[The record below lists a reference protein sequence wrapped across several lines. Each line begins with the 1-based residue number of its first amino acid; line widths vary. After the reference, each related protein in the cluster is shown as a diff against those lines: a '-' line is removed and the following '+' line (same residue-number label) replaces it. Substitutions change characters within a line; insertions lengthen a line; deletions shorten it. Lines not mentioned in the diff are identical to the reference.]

1 MFKADLSCV
10 AFRNEFSFMNNNPL
24 EGDGD
29 EEQQAFLLQMNL
41 YASFLLNRLTSQII
55 FSGINLFYTVMN
67 VWLNSL

>member
-10 AFRNEFSFMNNNPL
+10 TFGNEFSIMSNNPL
-24 EGDGD
+24 EEDGD
-29 EEQQAFLLQMNL
+29 EEQQGFLLQMNL
-41 YASFLLNRLTSQII
+41 YAPFLLNRLTSQII

>member
-10 AFRNEFSFMNNNPL
+10 AFGNEFSFMNNNPL